1 MRYIISDAHG
11 CYKEFCELLEKIGF
25 GTNDELFF
33 LGDALDRG
41 PEPISVIKALMSMP
55 NAYYI
60 YGNHDAMALSVLR
73 PLSKEITEESIS
85 GLPDDIMLR
94 YEDWMRNGG
103 EVTMRQF
110 QALPREEQEDI
121 LCYLE
126 ESSFYETIEHEG
138 KLFILVHAGLNDISQ
153 YKELDDY
160 CISDF
165 IWGRADYEKQYFPGG
180 KIFLVTG
187 HIPTPLIR
195 ADQKPLVY
203 AEKGH
208 IAVDC
213 GCVFGGALAAYCIE
227 TGEATYVSSK
237 GESVLMC

>member
-1 MRYIISDAHG
+1 
-11 CYKEFCELLEKIGF
+11 
-25 GTNDELFF
+25 
-33 LGDALDRG
+33 
-41 PEPISVIKALMSMP
+41 
-55 NAYYI
+55 
-60 YGNHDAMALSVLR
+60 
-73 PLSKEITEESIS
+73 
-85 GLPDDIMLR
+85 
-94 YEDWMRNGG
+94 MRNGG

-237 GESVLMC
+237 EENVLMC